1 MNNQRTRTRMLEAAT
16 ADLIAAAFHEGP
28 LYAMG
33 FDRHVRQW
41 KDHIGQACFIR
52 YQNDGEFRAA
62 FDARRDAARWVA

>member
-1 MNNQRTRTRMLEAAT
+1 MSRQAQRTRMLEAAT

-62 FDARRDAARWVA
+62 FDARRDAARLVA

>member
-62 FDARRDAARWVA
+62 YDARRDAARLVA

>member
-1 MNNQRTRTRMLEAAT
+1 MSRQAQRTRMLEAAT
-16 ADLIAAAFHEGP
+16 ADLIAAAFHESP
-28 LYAMG
+28 TFRMG

-62 FDARRDAARWVA
+62 YDARRDAARWVA